1 MAQAGPILVPINES
15 EASLEALAAA
25 GSIAK
30 AQKAA
35 VVVVHVIEVVRS
47 LPVNAEMEW
56 EARRGE
62 QLLRQAEEIAKS
74 GDFSMRGELLQS
86 RQAGPAIVDE
96 AHSQQ
101 AQSIVLGLRFRR
113 VVGDYEL
120 GHTTSYVLKHARCPV
135 WLMREAVRD

>member
-30 AQKAA
+30 AQKAP